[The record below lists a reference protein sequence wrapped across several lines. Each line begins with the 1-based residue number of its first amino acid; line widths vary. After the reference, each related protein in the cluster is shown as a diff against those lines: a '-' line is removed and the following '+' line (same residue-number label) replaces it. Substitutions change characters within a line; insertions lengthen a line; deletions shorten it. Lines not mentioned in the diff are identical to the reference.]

1 MKIKTIFGILLTI
14 ILLLLVG
21 SILYDNFSTQ
31 HTVKVCD
38 ANFLLPEGYKDDGIN
53 KFGALTITNGKNPIY
68 ILGHDDSNINKYVGE
83 YERVVKNKNETMT
96 IENTTINNT
105 IVYKTNNIN
114 NSDVTHVWFVK
125 NGDTYEIYKYD
136 NNPEFDSLVSY
147 LINHMT

>member
-1 MKIKTIFGILLTI
+1 MKIKTLFGILLTI

-21 SILYDNFSTQ
+21 SVLYDSFSTP

-38 ANFLLPEGYKDDGIN
+38 AKFLLPEGYKDDGIN
-53 KFGALTITNGKNPIY
+53 KFGALTLTNGKNPIY
-68 ILGHDDSNINKYVGE
+68 ILGHDDSNINKYISE

-114 NSDVTHVWFVK
+114 NPDVTHVWFVK
-125 NGDTYEIYKYD
+125 NGDTYEIYKFD